1 MSGCTWTSFVTLGR
15 AGNNPFCHHRALEM
29 QKAGKRE
36 HVVERARRAGRP
48 VSTTAS
54 SRSVEAHLFFRKWI
68 SRRIAMTK
76 ADLFP
81 CPGCARHVR
90 VSETVCP
97 FCHGALNDGFRSQRA
112 PGPPAMRLGRAALLA
127 VGAGTIALASSCS
140 SASVKPPYRW
150 PATCRRRQRSVPNR

>member
-1 MSGCTWTSFVTLGR
+1 
-15 AGNNPFCHHRALEM
+15 
-29 QKAGKRE
+29 
-36 HVVERARRAGRP
+36 
-48 VSTTAS
+48 
-54 SRSVEAHLFFRKWI
+54 
-68 SRRIAMTK
+68 MTK

-140 SASVKPPYRW
+140 SASVKPPYGG
-150 PATCRRRQRSVPNR
+150 PPPVDAGSDLVPNR